1 MIRPR
6 WQKVI
11 ADLWGNRTRSLL
23 VVASIA
29 VGLFALGVIATIY
42 TVSLAD
48 MRRGYAAT
56 NPSNITIQSTLF
68 SQGMV
73 DHIATLRWR

>member
-11 ADLWGNRTRSLL
+11 ADLWGNRTRSIL

-42 TVSLAD
+42 AVSLDD
-48 MRRGYAAT
+48 MRRGYAAPIRPMS
-56 NPSNITIQSTLF
+56 PSSRACSRKGWLTT
-68 SQGMV
+68 
-73 DHIATLRWR
+73 